1 MSQPHVTSSSTSAVI
16 DFVLRRQPEA
26 LPRLLAGLE
35 ELAGVGEGE
44 LRDYLC
50 RKGRLVPVP
59 IFMELLRRAREEIF
73 HDPRAPFL
81 IGFEMVAFHHWDLAR
96 ALFLRLL
103 GTPERAARMILWLAR
118 RFARVVT
125 SAQCQDVSPTGCN
138 LVIQWNPASGVTRDM
153 CLFYQGGASAIPLA
167 WGGRPATVE
176 ERACA
181 FAGGEACV
189 IALHWEPFTWA
200 DRGRA
205 LSMCLPGARQRF
217 LVQTMRRHGD
227 AQTNLGARLQLAEAS
242 YRAMVAAASDA
253 IIEVMPGGR
262 INPLNQAA
270 MDLAG
275 VKSPD
280 DENLHIAKLLHPDEM
295 DVILDRHRLRLAGE
309 EVPSSYRLLVQSLDG
324 RCVPVHGG
332 FSLVDDP
339 MRGRFV
345 LGILR
350 DVSQEEKL
358 ARALE
363 DERLRFM
370 RLAEFSPLGLAIVE
384 EQGRY
389 LYLNPAFTEMF
400 GYTLEHFQS
409 GRQWFRLAFPDPAY
423 RRQAI
428 ATWKEDLAAAG
439 QGQMPPHTFRVLC
452 RDGSSKDAL
461 FRPVSLAQGERIIV
475 FEDVTERL
483 ASDKALRESEA
494 RLRTI
499 VEGSPEAILL
509 LDDKRGVLKANGQAE
524 GLLGLSG
531 GGRTGSPLL
540 ERVLDRIWARLLGE
554 GKVAGEVF
562 LEPAESGPGLALEVT
577 GLALGPEL
585 VHLSLRDIGPRL
597 RLEAE
602 RREAARLG
610 GVVETAGAAAHELN
624 QPLTSLL
631 ATVEMMEIYQDPAN
645 LRRLA
650 ANARAEVERLA
661 ELVARLGRIV
671 RYESQ
676 PYLGE
681 TRIIDL
687 KKSSQEE
694 GPGGGAPP
702 EA

>member
-1 MSQPHVTSSSTSAVI
+1 MSQPHVTSNSTSAVI
-16 DFVLRRQPEA
+16 DFVLRRQPQA

-35 ELAGVGEGE
+35 ELAGVAETE
-44 LRDYLC
+44 LRSHLC
-50 RKGRLVPVP
+50 REGGLVPVSL
-59 IFMELLRRAREEIF
+59 FLEMLRRAREDIF

-81 IGFEMVAFHHWDLAR
+81 IGFEMVAFHHWDLPR

-103 GTPERAARMILWLAR
+103 GTPERAAKLILWLAH
-118 RFARVVT
+118 RFAKVVT
-125 SAQCQDVSPTGCN
+125 NAQCQDLTPTGCN
-138 LVIQWNPASGVTRDM
+138 LVIRWNPASGANRDM
-153 CLFYQGGASAIPLA
+153 CLFYQGGASALPLS
-167 WGGRPATVE
+167 WGSRPATLE
-176 ERACA
+176 ERDCA
-181 FAGGEACV
+181 FTGAEACV

-200 DRGRA
+200 DRWRA
-205 LSMCLPGARQRF
+205 LSMCLPGVRQRF
-217 LVQTMRRHGD
+217 LVETLRRHGD

-242 YRAMVAAASDA
+242 YRAMIAAASDA
-253 IIEVMPGGR
+253 IVEVLPNGRIEV
-262 INPLNQAA
+262 LNRAA

-280 DENLHIAKLLHPDEM
+280 DENLHLGKLLHPEERE
-295 DVILDRHRLRLAGE
+295 VILDRHQRRLAGE
-309 EVPSSYRLLVQSLDG
+309 EVPSSYRLLIQSLDG

-339 MRGRFV
+339 VRGRRV

-370 RLAEFSPLGLAIVE
+370 RLAEFSPLGMAIVD

-389 LYLNPAFTEMF
+389 LYLNPAFTAMF
-400 GYTLEHFQS
+400 GYTLEHFQT
-409 GRQWFRLAFPDPAY
+409 GRQWFRLAFPDQPY
-423 RRQAI
+423 RHQVV
-428 ATWKEDLAAAG
+428 ATWKGDLAAAG
-439 QGQMPPHTFRVLC
+439 QGQMPPQTLRVAC
-452 RDGSSKDAL
+452 RDGSSKDIL

-475 FEDVTERL
+475 FEDVTERQ
-483 ASDKALRESEA
+483 AAEKALRESEA

-509 LDDKRGVLKANGQAE
+509 LNDQRAVLKANGQAA
-524 GLLGLSG
+524 GLLGLSDQD
-531 GGRTGSPLL
+531 RTGSPLL
-540 ERVLDRIWARLLGE
+540 AKVLDRIWQRLADQ
-554 GKVAGEVF
+554 GKVAEEVF
-562 LEPAESGPGLALEVT
+562 LDQDETGPGLALEVT
-577 GLALGPEL
+577 GLALGPEM

-602 RREAARLG
+602 RQEAARLG

-661 ELVARLGRIV
+661 ELVARLGKIV

-676 PYLGE
+676 PYLGD
-681 TRIIDL
+681 TRIIDI
-687 KKSSQEE
+687 KKSSQ
-694 GPGGGAPP
+694 
-702 EA
+702 